1 MTWDYWCFL
10 TERQIF
16 ALLSLS
22 APWPHTKALEDT
34 PQPNTQDIYHNQEQ
48 IMDPVSAAATLATI
62 IQLIGLYKSEK
73 VEGETQNLEDFK
85 SYLER
90 HHQQQIL
97 DAIAQNHNL
106 ADEMN
111 KVLRSEH
118 KSILQAINT
127 GNELMADFIAQT
139 EVLKPLAQ
147 ALGSAPSLSPQAVDL
162 LKKFE
167 ESGKVELFIHTQA
180 NYLVQFW
187 NGIGV
192 GVDPNQVYKILD
204 PRFFLDDVVQL
215 EKFGLITLKSKE
227 KNKLKYTLSRLGIQF
242 LQNTNLD

>member
-1 MTWDYWCFL
+1 
-10 TERQIF
+10 
-16 ALLSLS
+16 
-22 APWPHTKALEDT
+22 
-34 PQPNTQDIYHNQEQ
+34 
-48 IMDPVSAAATLATI
+48 MDPVSAAATLATI